1 MKEFKKKENNM
12 LTIKEIKNQIKI
24 NEWERQKAV
33 IDSNCNRIIEL
44 NTARILLLELLVKA
58 LDNKL
63 NQKQLVSKVS

>member
-1 MKEFKKKENNM
+1 M
-12 LTIKEIKNQIKI
+12 LTIKDIKNQLKI

-44 NTARILLLELLVKA
+44 NISRILLLELLVKA
-58 LDNKL
+58 LDTKL